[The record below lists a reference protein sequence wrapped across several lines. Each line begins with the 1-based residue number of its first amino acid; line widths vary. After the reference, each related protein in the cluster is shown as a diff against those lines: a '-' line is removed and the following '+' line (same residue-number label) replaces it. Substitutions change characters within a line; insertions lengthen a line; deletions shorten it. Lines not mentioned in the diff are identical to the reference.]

1 MSIQLSNFSLKTW
14 YTFNVSVPLYSLSS
28 FINNPMNPQEI
39 KNFLHQPK
47 KVAGIVVT
55 VIVFI
60 LLFSILSSLFNK
72 GNTFS
77 LNSGMVPS
85 MAPAPSP
92 YTKGGYEGY
101 AVAEDAYAPAVERSV
116 RTDTGVVISPDR
128 KVIQNA
134 SLSIVVNK
142 AREAVEQIKSVAKKW
157 NGFVEYANIYE
168 TGDNRTAGSI
178 TIRVPSKHL
187 DDALREVKETAIK
200 VTHENV
206 NAQDVTKQFVDLEA
220 RLRNFKAQEEQY
232 LLILKRA
239 EKISDILSVTQSLSS
254 VRENIE
260 RLQTEMNYL
269 SAQIEMASISVKL
282 TAEADVKIFGVVWNP
297 MQEIKRALND
307 LVESLVQFANGVI
320 SFIFFIPALALWLL
334 LVWLGGWVIWK
345 VARKL
350 KSHLTT
356 HL

>member
-1 MSIQLSNFSLKTW
+1 
-14 YTFNVSVPLYSLSS
+14 
-28 FINNPMNPQEI
+28 MNTQEI
-39 KNFLHQPK
+39 KNFLNQPK
-47 KVAGIVVT
+47 KIVIAVL
-55 VIVFI
+55 VIFAAFFLV
-60 LLFSILSSLFNK
+60 SILSSGIN
-72 GNTFS
+72 GRNSFS

-85 MAPAPSP
+85 MAPAPS
-92 YTKGGYEGY
+92 YSKGGYQGY
-101 AVAEDAYAPAVERSV
+101 GVAEDMYAPEMGQAV
-116 RTDTGVVISPDR
+116 RTTGTGVVISPDR
-128 KVIQNA
+128 KVIQSA

-142 AREAVEQIKSVAKKW
+142 AREAVEQIKSISKKW

-168 TGDNRTAGSI
+168 TSDNRTAGSI
-178 TIRVPSKHL
+178 TIRVPSKNL

-200 VTHENV
+200 ITHENV

-220 RLRNFKAQEEQY
+220 RLRNLKAQEEQY

-260 RLQTEMNYL
+260 RLQAEMNYL
-269 SAQIEMASISVKL
+269 SAQIEMASISVEL

-307 LVESLVQFANGVI
+307 LIESLVQFANGVI

-350 KSHLTT
+350 KNHLTT

>member
-1 MSIQLSNFSLKTW
+1 
-14 YTFNVSVPLYSLSS
+14 
-28 FINNPMNPQEI
+28 MNTQEI
-39 KNFLHQPK
+39 KNFLSQPK
-47 KVAGIVVT
+47 KV
-55 VIVFI
+55 VFAVLAI
-60 LLFSILSSLFNK
+60 FATFFLVSVLLSLLSGVSSRNS
-72 GNTFS
+72 FS
-77 LNSGMVPS
+77 LNSASAPMMGAIPS
-85 MAPAPSP
+85 S
-92 YTKGGYEGY
+92 YGKGGYGGY
-101 AVAEDAYAPAVERSV
+101 AVTKNAYAPQIGQEAGQVV
-116 RTDTGVVISPDR
+116 RTGTGVVISPDR
-128 KVIQNA
+128 KVIQSA
-134 SLSIVVNK
+134 SLSVVVNK

-168 TGDNRTAGSI
+168 TGDDRTAGSI
-178 TIRVPSKHL
+178 TIRVPSSHL

-260 RLQTEMNYL
+260 RLQAEMNYL
-269 SAQIEMASISVKL
+269 SAQIEMASISVEL

-307 LVESLVQFANGVI
+307 LIESLVQFANGVI

-334 LVWLGGWVIWK
+334 IVWLGGWIIWK

-350 KSHLTT
+350 KNRLMAHL
-356 HL
+356 

>member
-1 MSIQLSNFSLKTW
+1 MFPTS
-14 YTFNVSVPLYSLSS
+14 YG
-28 FINNPMNPQEI
+28 MNTQEI
-39 KNFLHQPK
+39 KNFLSQPK
-47 KVAGIVVT
+47 KV
-55 VIVFI
+55 VFAVLAI
-60 LLFSILSSLFNK
+60 FATFFLVSVLLSLLSGVSSRNS
-72 GNTFS
+72 FS
-77 LNSGMVPS
+77 LNSASTPMMGAIPS
-85 MAPAPSP
+85 S
-92 YTKGGYEGY
+92 YGKGGYGGY
-101 AVAEDAYAPAVERSV
+101 AVTENAYAPQIGQEAGQVV
-116 RTDTGVVISPDR
+116 RTGTGVVISPDR
-128 KVIQNA
+128 KVIQSA

-142 AREAVEQIKSVAKKW
+142 AREAVEQIKSVAKRW

-168 TGDNRTAGSI
+168 TGDDRTAGSI

-187 DDALREVKETAIK
+187 DEALSEVKETAIK

-260 RLQTEMNYL
+260 RLQAEMNYL
-269 SAQIEMASISVKL
+269 SAQIEMASISVEL

-297 MQEIKRALND
+297 MQEIKRALNN
-307 LVESLVQFANGVI
+307 LIESLVQFANGVI

-334 LVWLGGWVIWK
+334 LVWLGGWAIWK

-350 KSHLTT
+350 KNRLMT

>member
-1 MSIQLSNFSLKTW
+1 
-14 YTFNVSVPLYSLSS
+14 
-28 FINNPMNPQEI
+28 MNPQEI
-39 KNFLHQPK
+39 KNILHQPK
-47 KVAGIVVT
+47 KVAGIVVV

-72 GNTFS
+72 GATFS
-77 LNSGMVPS
+77 LNSGVTFPMV
-85 MAPAPSP
+85 APSP
-92 YTKGGYEGY
+92 YTGGYDIVGDSYVPQIGQE
-101 AVAEDAYAPAVERSV
+101 ARQAV
-116 RTDTGVVISPDR
+116 RTTGTGVVISPDR

-142 AREAVEQIKSVAKKW
+142 AREAVEQIKSISKKW

-168 TGDNRTAGSI
+168 TSDNRTAGSI
-178 TIRVPSKHL
+178 TIRVPSKNL
-187 DDALREVKETAIK
+187 EDALREVRETAIK
-200 VTHENV
+200 ITHESV

-220 RLRNFKAQEEQY
+220 RLHNFKAQEEQY

-239 EKISDILSVTQSLSS
+239 EKISDILSVTQSLNSA
-254 VRENIE
+254 RENIE
-260 RLQTEMNYL
+260 RLQAEMNYL
-269 SAQIEMASISVKL
+269 SAQIEMASISVEL

-307 LVESLVQFANGVI
+307 LIESLVQFANGVI

-345 VARKL
+345 AARRL
-350 KSHLTT
+350 KNRLTA
-356 HL
+356 H